1 MSTQRQQF
9 RALINAPELLLL
21 PGAYD
26 ALSARMIEA
35 AGFSAMVAGGYAAVG
50 SLLGQ
55 ADMGQSNMRDLADH
69 YARICAAV
77 EIPVYADADTGFG
90 GVHNIRQAVRA
101 FEDAGVAGIF
111 LNDQVFPN
119 RCGYLPGKAVVPIEE
134 MMARI
139 HAALDARRDSSLVIC
154 ARTDIFSIEGESAAI
169 ERCLQFMEAGVDMAK
184 PQGID
189 SYMGICKVC
198 RTVPGPHFA
207 TLSQAAGETGLSFEA
222 LRQAGAAAAT
232 LPSIALFAAAH
243 GVTAMLRALKSAQG
257 VADVREHLIPLPDYY
272 GLTRLKEL
280 HERETDLMQ
289 RAISGAAQ
297 ARANTK
303 LPARD

>member
-1 MSTQRQQF
+1 MSTQRQAF
-9 RALINAPELLLL
+9 RALINAPELLVL

-55 ADMGQSNMRDLADH
+55 AEMGQSNMRDLADH

-119 RCGYLPGKAVVPIEE
+119 RCGYLPGKTVAPIEE

-139 HAALDARRDSSLVIC
+139 YAALDARRDPSLVVC
-154 ARTDIFSIEGESAAI
+154 ARTDICSIGGEDAAI
-169 ERCLQFMEAGVDMAK
+169 ERCQRFMEAGADMAK

-189 SYMGICKVC
+189 SCASIRKVC
-198 RTVPGPHFA
+198 LAVPGPHFA
-207 TLSQAAGETGLSFEA
+207 TLSQAAGGAGLTFEE
-222 LRQAGAAAAT
+222 LRQAGAASVT
-232 LPSIALFAAAH
+232 LPSIALFTAVR
-243 GVTAMLRALKSAQG
+243 GVTSMLRALRSASG
-257 VADVREHLIPLPDYY
+257 VADVHEHLSPLPDYY
-272 GLTRLKEL
+272 ALTRLKEL
-280 HERETDLMQ
+280 NDREADLMH
-289 RAISGAAQ
+289 RATSAATQ
-297 ARANTK
+297 AMTDAQ
-303 LPARD
+303 LPARN